1 MGEQGSKPLREEAL
15 VLTHFPPAFLLWK
28 DALFSAVQNFSEAA
42 SDFHRRLAEVD
53 LNK

>member
-1 MGEQGSKPLREEAL
+1 MGRQESKPLKEEAL
-15 VLTHFPPAFLLWK
+15 VLTHFSPAFPLWK

-42 SDFHRRLAEVD
+42 SDFHRRLTEVD